1 MPALPILGSTNISEL
16 SSKIIAD
23 LCGGNFLVDVT
34 PSVFSAAGISTIGGV
49 QGASV
54 RITNPVGVV
63 FKQYPTSGF
72 DIYPPMT
79 SIVSV
84 AIPLIAANYQ
94 YGTYTI
100 DVRLTDENGTQYT
113 VTKTVNICPPDPNNK
128 TKKIGCLNSTI
139 TGNCKDGKVVVT
151 LDQPP
156 TYKGTLATSQVNA
169 LKLEYPTASALPVL
183 NTTFGSFSVVLFE
196 GQYLLTGTACVLY
209 TYTDNVYFKVQ
220 YKVKCSKI
228 IKCIIDECC
237 VFAKLEELNL
247 KLKTDCTAEEK
258 ANTSLIALD
267 AIRLLKMAQ
276 LAADCGEDPSDI
288 VAELEDLLGCQCT
301 CNCNEGTPIINNAPV
316 KDFVF
321 TGCGFSEN
329 TVGLTK
335 TITLYNYGYKT
346 VLAPGSSAGLTLTE
360 PVLDAANCQYTQTLN
375 YTAPTI
381 PAATPIGYV
390 YRALLTQTGTGNP
403 TAIPDA
409 SNTVTVVWTRVSAGV
424 YSGVITTVDGVSI
437 LTANNT
443 FILISPTL
451 INSDIAGLYN
461 SSTTIRVLTSVVDA
475 GIATDGLLNKT
486 PIQLSV
492 LT

>member
-1 MPALPILGSTNISEL
+1 MPALAISGSSNVTSL
-16 SSKIIAD
+16 DSKIVAD

-34 PSVFSAAGISTIGGV
+34 PSVFSAEGISAIGGV

-54 RITNPVGVV
+54 RITNPVGVI
-63 FKQYPTSGF
+63 FKEYPTSGF
-72 DIYPPMT
+72 DIYPPIT

-100 DVRLTDENGTQYT
+100 DVRLTDEDGTQYT
-113 VTKTVNICPPDPNNK
+113 VTKTVNICPPDSKNK
-128 TKKIGCLNSTI
+128 TKKTGCLDATI
-139 TGNCKDGKVVVT
+139 AGNCKDGKVVVT

-169 LKLEYPTASALPVL
+169 LELEYPTASALPVL
-183 NTTFGSFSVVLFE
+183 VTTFGSFSVVLFE

-316 KDFVF
+316 TDFVF

-329 TVGLTK
+329 TIGLTK

-346 VLAPGSSAGLTLTE
+346 VLAEGSDSGITLSA
-360 PVLDAANCQYTQTLN
+360 PVLDSANCQYIQTLN
-375 YTAPTI
+375 YTAPVI
-381 PAATPIGYV
+381 
-390 YRALLTQTGTGNP
+390 P
-403 TAIPDA
+403 TAIVTFKYRGIITQTSTGVPTATID
-409 SNTVTVVWTRVSAGV
+409 STNNTVTVAWTRVGV
-424 YSGVITTVDGVSI
+424 GSYVGTLSGLFPVLTQDNLFI
-437 LTANNT
+437 LVGKTANVMIKTNWLSANSFSLLSSDQAT
-443 FILISPTL
+443 ATPEDGIIDHVPLELSIIS
-451 INSDIAGLYN
+451 
-461 SSTTIRVLTSVVDA
+461 
-475 GIATDGLLNKT
+475 
-486 PIQLSV
+486 
-492 LT
+492 